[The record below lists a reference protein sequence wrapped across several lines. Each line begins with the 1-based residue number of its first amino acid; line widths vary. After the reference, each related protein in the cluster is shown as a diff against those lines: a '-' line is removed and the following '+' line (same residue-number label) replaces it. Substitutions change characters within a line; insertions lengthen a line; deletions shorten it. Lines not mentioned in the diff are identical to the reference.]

1 MYQPLAQSRKRR
13 GKTMSLNNAL
23 AVINDH
29 QRALPVSTVAIANA
43 LGLKVYRVPNWP
55 GDLSGMIR
63 RNDDNEGGFDIFVN
77 ADHPPR
83 RRRFT
88 IAHEIAHAV
97 LHPQLI
103 GDGITDDA
111 LLRSGLS
118 NSVEAQA
125 NRLAADILMPRDK
138 LNAILAKGISNVK
151 ALADLFDV
159 SEQAMAIRL
168 GVPQD
173 DRIPA

>member
-1 MYQPLAQSRKRR
+1 MLSISQAMQKIKEHQS
-13 GKTMSLNNAL
+13 SIPVN
-23 AVINDH
+23 VI
-29 QRALPVSTVAIANA
+29 RIAND
-43 LGLKVYRVPNWP
+43 LGMKVYSVPDMN
-55 GDLSGMIR
+55 GTLSGMIR
-63 RNDDNEGGFDIFVN
+63 KNPESRGGFDIFVN
-77 ADHPPR
+77 GSHSDN

-97 LHPQLI
+97 LHPHLI

-125 NRLAADILMPRDK
+125 NSLAADILMPWEK
-138 LNAILAKGISNVK
+138 LNECLERGITSLDNLAEMFG
-151 ALADLFDV
+151 V
-159 SEQAMAIRL
+159 SKQAMAIRI

-173 DRIPA
+173 

>member
-1 MYQPLAQSRKRR
+1 MA
-13 GKTMSLNNAL
+13 SLNEAL
-23 AVINDH
+23 QIIRRH
-29 QRALPVSTVAIANA
+29 QANPPVQTVSIAKE
-43 LGLKVYRVPNWP
+43 LGIAVYRVPGWS
-55 GDLSGMIR
+55 GDLSGMIKK
-63 RNDDNEGGFDIFVN
+63 NPGAPGGYDIYVN
-77 ADHPPR
+77 GDHPLN

-125 NRLAADILMPRDK
+125 NKMAADILMPWHLLSPLIK
-138 LNAILAKGISNVK
+138 KGKTSVTELAQT
-151 ALADLFDV
+151 FQV
-159 SEQAMAIRL
+159 SEQAMSIRL
-168 GVPQD
+168 GVPQ
-173 DRIPA
+173 

>member
-1 MYQPLAQSRKRR
+1 M
-13 GKTMSLNNAL
+13 TSLNKAL
-23 AVINDH
+23 AIIKDH
-29 QRALPVSTVAIANA
+29 QRSLPVSTVAIANA
-43 LGLKVYRVPNWP
+43 LGLKVYRVPDWP
-55 GDLSGMIR
+55 ADLSGMIR

-77 ADHPPR
+77 AEHPPR

-97 LHPQLI
+97 LHPHLI

-118 NSVEAQA
+118 NAVEAQA

-138 LNAILAKGISNVK
+138 LNEFLAKGNSDVR
-151 ALADLFDV
+151 ALARQFDV

-173 DRIPA
+173 DKLAEAM